1 MIDEQIS
8 REEERQKQAA
18 QDRAQ
23 RDLQRRREQKQRE
36 QRQQLAQMTLE
47 AEAEVRAVEALF
59 DGKRVK
65 NEGESAIQGA
75 HDALEAL
82 MPKATDKIMR
92 ESKTVRKAMQAMQQ
106 AVRYEHKAPER
117 RARAMRWLAEVQA
130 GYAIPLLEA
139 KDMLKRPGEL
149 DNMDLSLLHGTSL
162 PSSLHSDAS
171 PRSCS
176 IRRRVSP
183 RLFGN
188 G

>member
-47 AEAEVRAVEALF
+47 AEAEVSAVEALF

-92 ESKTVRKAMQAMQQ
+92 ESKTVREAMQAMQQ

-117 RARAMRWLAEVQA
+117 RARAMRWVAEVQA

-139 KDMLKRPGEL
+139 KHMLKRSGEL
-149 DNMDLSLLHGTSL
+149 DNMDLSLFQRGPSL
-162 PSSLHSDAS
+162 RRDAS

-183 RLFGN
+183 RLVGN